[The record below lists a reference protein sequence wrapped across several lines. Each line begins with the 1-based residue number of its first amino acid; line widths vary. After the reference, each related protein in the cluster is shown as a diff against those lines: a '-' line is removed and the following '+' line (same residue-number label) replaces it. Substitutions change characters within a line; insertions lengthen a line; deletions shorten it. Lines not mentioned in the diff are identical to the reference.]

1 MICYEND
8 IIKNYEKCI
17 IYFTNI
23 LEYIIY
29 ILLDI
34 LKKLKGKDTILKI

>member
-1 MICYEND
+1 MI
-8 IIKNYEKCI
+8 IIKNIKKRKI
-17 IYFTNI
+17 IDFNNI